1 MNKPAG
7 HLFRV
12 DASLKEYFDVCNDDD
27 SSAEEFDDESDQ
39 DSPNYW
45 RSSRL
50 SPLRGKARLSLRQR
64 SSVQHAL
71 MSQKA
76 ASRRGRDAAEV
87 ASVFARPLSATVDM
101 NDGTTEGATGTLAN
115 IMQENTAECLFFD
128 ALCAFRQSPNE
139 SFEVTL
145 AHQGGGP
152 PVWSL
157 RKGITA
163 AETWE
168 TISFCLRSLIEALL
182 VGANDVARAQWLL
195 QLLGV
200 SLSRENAGVM
210 ADAFID
216 YAQTCTGEEGLLL
229 AAHLV
234 LCRFASVV
242 RRLMQRITSWAIQMQ
257 EKCAAANLQKFLRPI
272 LHKSIEKVLLPLRRC
287 IHLLERSCSLTNGCS
302 LTGGSGVKTEVNT
315 VTRASALMDHLI
327 VCMSALQDSNTM
339 NLYRFYMV
347 LLIYCSWPYVL
358 LMTSAIFGFVTDV
371 DADAWRS
378 NVPRIFR
385 LSFSHIRV
393 GDYSRSDRKIVTLP
407 TDILSLVLL
416 CVGYERVEVDGP
428 CSDEGGKRRRG
439 ISRARR
445 RAAFASMLSSRS
457 FILRSFVAFA
467 RQKELVGWTRKR
479 CADGRPTLPG
489 SSTGDE
495 WLRFTQRG
503 EETTD
508 HSPSTP
514 AALPL
519 ALCSDGESGF
529 TPSCFESLMLML
541 QVEDTKTYHDLL
553 LRDAA
558 TEVTD
563 SPLRLWLH
571 TSLPAARW
579 VTASFLV
586 PIGQVVQRLQ
596 ERRLAELLSTNVAR
610 DRVGYHA
617 TNFENNDDAYD
628 EDDELPVIEFSG
640 HSSTGNGESTTISLR
655 RGGPLP
661 AGSAGG
667 SGVGRTAGEEALTPY
682 GVTFRDAVSLLI
694 DVALCRDS
702 ERIVYTFLHRLFVE
716 PHWWYRRDAVS
727 YKYTGTASSFISA
740 AFADAICG
748 KAFAQFV
755 RLSVAPKSEDDLVPT
770 TGDDCALELLRT
782 FASFELHFSFP
793 WDIELILLPLSL
805 SVLWG
810 DAGTVQEKYASYFWK
825 NRCLGEATKV
835 RKECVEEMPAAAG
848 AQDEQGRQV
857 RQLSDEHGAKVR
869 DSWSYC
875 FGYLCSLHYAQISLR
890 EQRKWLQQRDIV
902 SHKLM
907 SGLGSSPQG
916 GNHTVRLTR
925 GLGSAYFE
933 LSFAVDSLLSFTQNI
948 AGGVAREL
956 EGELT
961 KLGAVN
967 SCIELCQRVD
977 ALLLRLGSV
986 CFPVVPLLEDAVP
999 LTDFL
1004 SVRESI
1010 AAVLTIALNPTTLPL
1025 RHITSRTQNAIEALV
1040 AVVRAL
1046 PATSVLKEKISPL
1059 LVLLTFNRFYG
1070 E

>member
-1 MNKPAG
+1 MNKSAG
-7 HLFRV
+7 HLFSV
-12 DASLKEYFDVCNDDD
+12 DASLKEYFDVFNDED
-27 SSAEEFDDESDQ
+27 SSAGEFDDESDQ
-39 DSPNYW
+39 DSSNYW

-76 ASRRGRDAAEV
+76 ASRRGRSAAAV

-115 IMQENTAECLFFD
+115 VMQENTAEYLFFD

-157 RKGITA
+157 RKGIAA
-163 AETWE
+163 AERWE

-195 QLLGV
+195 QLLGA

-242 RRLMQRITSWAIQMQ
+242 RRLVQRITSWAMQMQ
-257 EKCAAANLQKFLRPI
+257 EKCAAPNPQEFLRPI
-272 LHKSIEKVLLPLRRC
+272 LHKSIEKALLPLRRC
-287 IHLLERSCSLTNGCS
+287 IHLLERSCSLTNGRPPI
-302 LTGGSGVKTEVNT
+302 GGSGVKTEANT

-339 NLYRFYMV
+339 DLYRFYMV

-393 GDYSRSDRKIVTLP
+393 GDYSRSERKIVTLP

-416 CVGYERVEVDGP
+416 CVGYERVEAAGP
-428 CSDEGGKRRRG
+428 YSDEGGKRRHG
-439 ISRARR
+439 INRARR

-479 CADGRPTLPG
+479 CADGRPTLPW

-495 WLRFTQRG
+495 WLGFTQRG
-503 EETTD
+503 EETAGC
-508 HSPSTP
+508 SPSTP

-529 TPSCFESLMLML
+529 TPSCFESLMWLL
-541 QVEDTKTYHDLL
+541 QVEETKTHHDLL
-553 LRDAA
+553 LRDATA
-558 TEVTD
+558 EVNDT
-563 SPLRLWLH
+563 PLRLWLH

-579 VTASFLV
+579 VTASLLV
-586 PIGQVVQRLQ
+586 PIGQVVQRLH
-596 ERRLAELLSTNVAR
+596 ERRLAELLSTSVAR
-610 DRVGYHA
+610 DRVGYHV
-617 TNFENNDDAYD
+617 TNFENNDDSY

-640 HSSTGNGESTTISLR
+640 HSLTGNGESTTISLR

-667 SGVGRTAGEEALTPY
+667 SGVGRTAGEAALRSC

-702 ERIVYTFLHRLFVE
+702 ELIVYTFLHRLFLE
-716 PHWWYRRDAVS
+716 PHWWYRRDAMS
-727 YKYTGTASSFISA
+727 YKYTGTASSFIST

-755 RLSVAPKSEDDLVPT
+755 RLSVAPKSEDDLAPA

-793 WDIELILLPLSL
+793 WDIELILLPLNL
-805 SVLWG
+805 SVSWG

-825 NRCLGEATKV
+825 NRCRAEATKV
-835 RKECVEEMPAAAG
+835 RRECVKEMSTAAG
-848 AQDEQGRQV
+848 AQDEQGTQE
-857 RQLSDEHGAKVR
+857 RQLSDEHRGKVW
-869 DSWSYC
+869 DIWSYC

-907 SGLGSSPQG
+907 SALGSPPQG

-948 AGGVAREL
+948 AGCVVREL

-961 KLGAVN
+961 KLGVVS
-967 SCIELCQRVD
+967 SCIELCQRID

-986 CFPVVPLLEDAVP
+986 CFPVAPLLEDTVP

-1004 SVRESI
+1004 TVRESI

-1025 RHITSRTQNAIEALV
+1025 RHIASRTQNAIEALV
-1040 AVVRAL
+1040 GVVRAL